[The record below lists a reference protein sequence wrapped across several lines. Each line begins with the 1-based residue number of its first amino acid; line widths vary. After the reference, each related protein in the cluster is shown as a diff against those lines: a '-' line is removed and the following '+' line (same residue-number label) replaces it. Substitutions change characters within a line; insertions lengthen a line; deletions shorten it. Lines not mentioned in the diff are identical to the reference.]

1 MKVLVLGGGPAG
13 MTAAL
18 AAARAGAEVLL
29 LEQNE
34 RIGKKLLLTGNGKCN
49 YTNLELDVARYDT
62 DGPDFVRE
70 LIKRYPPK
78 AIIRFLEELGVPPLS
93 RHGGWIY
100 PHAEQAAAVLNALRA
115 ALEREKAAVRTGTRI
130 LGIQREKKGGFRI
143 RTEEKPLYA
152 DRVILALGGSALAK
166 TGSDGSGFR
175 YAEELGLKL
184 ETPRPALCPLRS
196 TERENPFFRAAQG
209 VRVPAELTLFVDN
222 AARGRE
228 SGELQLTKE
237 GFSGIAV
244 FQLSLFAGRALAE
257 KRKTELCINFLAD
270 FTADTD
276 FFARRLSL
284 PFATD
289 LEAVGNGLVPKN
301 LWGALLRRA
310 ALTPQQAVKRGDWE
324 LAKRLSEA
332 LTAARFTL
340 QGLGSLEKAQV
351 SAGGI
356 ALSELSGQ
364 SLSFR
369 RVPGLYAAGEVL
381 NVTGPCG
388 GYNLHWCFASGL
400 SAGQSAAS
408 DEVRI

>member
-49 YTNLELDVARYDT
+49 YTNLELDAARYDT

-100 PHAEQAAAVLNALRA
+100 PHAEQAAAVLNALRT
-115 ALEREKAAVRTGTRI
+115 ALEREQVAVRTGTRV
-130 LGIQREKKGGFRI
+130 LGVQREKKGGFRI
-143 RTEEKPLYA
+143 RTEEKALYA

-184 ETPRPALCPLRS
+184 EAPRPALCPLRS

-209 VRVPAELTLFVDN
+209 VRVPAELTLLVDN

-237 GFSGIAV
+237 GFSGIVV
-244 FQLSLFAGRALAE
+244 FQLSLLAGRALAE

-324 LAKRLSEA
+324 LAKRLSAA
-332 LTAARFTL
+332 LTASRFTL

-369 RVPGLYAAGEVL
+369 RVPGLYAAGEIL

-400 SAGQSAAS
+400 SAGQGAAS

>member
-100 PHAEQAAAVLNALRA
+100 PHAEQAAAVLNALRT
-115 ALEREKAAVRTGTRI
+115 ALEREQVAVRTGTRV
-130 LGIQREKKGGFRI
+130 LGVQREKKGGFRI
-143 RTEEKPLYA
+143 RTEEKALYA

-184 ETPRPALCPLRS
+184 EAPRPALCPLRS

-237 GFSGIAV
+237 GFSGIVV
-244 FQLSLFAGRALAE
+244 FQLSLLAGRALAE

-324 LAKRLSEA
+324 LAKRLSAA
-332 LTAARFTL
+332 LTASRFTL

-369 RVPGLYAAGEVL
+369 RVPGLYAAGEIL

>member
-244 FQLSLFAGRALAE
+244 FQLSLIAGRTLAA
-257 KRKTELCINFLAD
+257 KRKTELCINFLPD
-270 FTADTD
+270 LTADTD
-276 FFARRLSL
+276 YFEKRLSAA
-284 PFATD
+284 FATD

-310 ALTPQQAVKRGDWE
+310 ALSPQQAVKQRNRE
-324 LAKRLSEA
+324 LAKRLSTA
-332 LTAARFTL
+332 LTASRFIV

-369 RVPGLYAAGEVL
+369 RVPGLYAAGEIL

-408 DEVRI
+408 DEVKI

>member
-100 PHAEQAAAVLNALRA
+100 PHAEQAAAVLNALRT
-115 ALEREKAAVRTGTRI
+115 ALEREQVAVRTGTRI

-209 VRVPAELTLFVDN
+209 VRVPAELTLLVDN

-324 LAKRLSEA
+324 LAKRLSAA
-332 LTAARFTL
+332 LTASRFTL
-340 QGLGSLEKAQV
+340 QGLGSFEKAQV

-369 RVPGLYAAGEVL
+369 RVPGLYAAGEIL

-400 SAGQSAAS
+400 SAGQGAAS

>member
-49 YTNLELDVARYDT
+49 YTNLELDAARYDT
-62 DGPDFVRE
+62 DSPDFVRE

-78 AIIRFLEELGVPPLS
+78 TIIRFLEELGVPPLS

-100 PHAEQAAAVLNALRA
+100 PHAEQAAAVLNALRT
-115 ALEREKAAVRTGTRI
+115 ALEREQVAVRTGTRI
-130 LGIQREKKGGFRI
+130 LSIQREKKGGFRI

-196 TERENPFFRAAQG
+196 VERENPFFRAAQG

-276 FFARRLSL
+276 FFARRLSM

-332 LTAARFTL
+332 LTASRFTL
-340 QGLGSLEKAQV
+340 QGLGSFEKAQV

-369 RVPGLYAAGEVL
+369 RVPGLYAAGEIL

>member
-100 PHAEQAAAVLNALRA
+100 PHAEQAAAVLNALRT
-115 ALEREKAAVRTGTRI
+115 ALEREQVAVRTGTRI

-209 VRVPAELTLFVDN
+209 VRVPAELTLLVDN

-244 FQLSLFAGRALAE
+244 FQLSLIAGRALAE

-324 LAKRLSEA
+324 LAKRLSAA
-332 LTAARFTL
+332 LTASRFTL
-340 QGLGSLEKAQV
+340 QGLGSFEKAQV

-369 RVPGLYAAGEVL
+369 RVPGLYAAGEIL

-400 SAGQSAAS
+400 SAGQGAAS

>member
-49 YTNLELDVARYDT
+49 YTNLELDAARYDT
-62 DGPDFVRE
+62 DGPDFVRK
-70 LIKRYPPK
+70 LIKRYPPET
-78 AIIRFLEELGVPPLS
+78 IIRFLEDLGVPPLS

-115 ALEREKAAVRTGTRI
+115 ALEREQVTVRTGTRI

-184 ETPRPALCPLRS
+184 EAPRPALCPLRS

-209 VRVPAELTLFVDN
+209 VRVPAELTLLVDN
-222 AARGRE
+222 AAQGKE

-244 FQLSLFAGRALAE
+244 FQLSLIAGGALAE
-257 KRKTELCINFLAD
+257 KRKTELRINFLAD

-332 LTAARFTL
+332 LTASRFTL
-340 QGLGSLEKAQV
+340 QGLGSFEKAQV

-369 RVPGLYAAGEVL
+369 RVPGLYAAGEIL

-400 SAGQSAAS
+400 SAGQGAAS

>member
-115 ALEREKAAVRTGTRI
+115 ALEREQVAVRTGTRV

-184 ETPRPALCPLRS
+184 EAPRPALCPLRS

-324 LAKRLSEA
+324 LAKRLSAA
-332 LTAARFTL
+332 LTASRFTL

-369 RVPGLYAAGEVL
+369 RVPGLYAAGEIL

>member
-1 MKVLVLGGGPAG
+1 

-62 DGPDFVRE
+62 DSPDFVRE

-184 ETPRPALCPLRS
+184 EAPRPALCPLRS

-209 VRVPAELTLFVDN
+209 VRVPAELTLLVDN
-222 AARGRE
+222 AVRGKE

-244 FQLSLFAGRALAE
+244 FQLSLIAGRALAE

-276 FFARRLSL
+276 FFARRLSM

-332 LTAARFTL
+332 LTASRFTL

-369 RVPGLYAAGEVL
+369 RVPGLYAAGEIL

-408 DEVRI
+408 DEVKI

>member
-70 LIKRYPPK
+70 LIKRYPPE

-100 PHAEQAAAVLNALRA
+100 PHAEQAAAVLNALRT
-115 ALEREKAAVRTGTRI
+115 ALEREQVAVRTGTRV

-184 ETPRPALCPLRS
+184 EAPRPALCPLRS

-310 ALTPQQAVKRGDWE
+310 ALTPQQAVKRGDRE
-324 LAKRLSEA
+324 LAKRLSAA
-332 LTAARFTL
+332 LTASRFTL
-340 QGLGSLEKAQV
+340 QGLGSFEKAQV

-369 RVPGLYAAGEVL
+369 RVPGLYAAGEIL

>member
-18 AAARAGAEVLL
+18 AAARAGAEVSL

-49 YTNLELDVARYDT
+49 YTNLELDAARYDT
-62 DGPDFVRE
+62 DDPDFLRE

-78 AIIRFLEELGVPPLS
+78 TVIRFLEELGVLPLS

-115 ALEREKAAVRTGTRI
+115 ALEREKVSIRTGTRI

-143 RTEEKPLYA
+143 RAEEKPLYA

-184 ETPRPALCPLRS
+184 EAPRPALCPLRS

-209 VRVPAELTLFVDN
+209 VRVPAELTLLVDN
-222 AARGRE
+222 AVRGKE

-244 FQLSLFAGRALAE
+244 FQLSLIAGRTLAA
-257 KRKTELCINFLAD
+257 KRKTELCINFLPD
-270 FTADTD
+270 LTADTD
-276 FFARRLSL
+276 YFEKRLSAA
-284 PFATD
+284 FATD

-310 ALTPQQAVKRGDWE
+310 ALSPQQAVKQRNRE
-324 LAKRLSEA
+324 LAKRLSTA
-332 LTAARFTL
+332 LTASRFIV
-340 QGLGSLEKAQV
+340 QGLGSFEKAQV

-369 RVPGLYAAGEVL
+369 RVPGLYAAGEIL

>member
-115 ALEREKAAVRTGTRI
+115 ALEREQVAVRTGTRV

-184 ETPRPALCPLRS
+184 EAPRPALCPLRS

-276 FFARRLSL
+276 FFARRLSM

-324 LAKRLSEA
+324 LAKRLSAA
-332 LTAARFTL
+332 LTASRFTL
-340 QGLGSLEKAQV
+340 QGLGSFEKAQV

-369 RVPGLYAAGEVL
+369 RVPGLYAAGEIL

>member
-49 YTNLELDVARYDT
+49 YTNLELDIARYDT

-276 FFARRLSL
+276 FFARRLSM

>member
-62 DGPDFVRE
+62 DSPDFVRE

-78 AIIRFLEELGVPPLS
+78 TIIRFLEELGVPPLS

-100 PHAEQAAAVLNALRA
+100 PHAEQAAAVLNALRT
-115 ALEREKAAVRTGTRI
+115 ALEREQVAVRTGTRV

-184 ETPRPALCPLRS
+184 EAPRPALCPLRS
-196 TERENPFFRAAQG
+196 TERENPFFREAQG
-209 VRVPAELTLFVDN
+209 VRVPAELTLLVDN
-222 AARGRE
+222 AVRGKE

-244 FQLSLFAGRALAE
+244 FQLSLVVGRALAE

-276 FFARRLSL
+276 FFARRLSM

-310 ALTPQQAVKRGDWE
+310 ALTPQQAVKRGDRE
-324 LAKRLSEA
+324 LAKRLSAA
-332 LTAARFTL
+332 LTASRFTL

-369 RVPGLYAAGEVL
+369 RVPGLYAAGEIL

>member
-184 ETPRPALCPLRS
+184 EAPRPALCPLRS

-324 LAKRLSEA
+324 LAKRLSAA
-332 LTAARFTL
+332 LTASRFTL

-369 RVPGLYAAGEVL
+369 RVPGLYAAGEIL

>member
-18 AAARAGAEVLL
+18 AAARAGAEVSL

-115 ALEREKAAVRTGTRI
+115 ALEREKAAVRTGTRV

-276 FFARRLSL
+276 FFARRLSM

-324 LAKRLSEA
+324 LAKRLSAA
-332 LTAARFTL
+332 LTASRFTL
-340 QGLGSLEKAQV
+340 QGLGSFEKAQV

-369 RVPGLYAAGEVL
+369 RVPGLYAAGEIL

>member
-1 MKVLVLGGGPAG
+1 M
-13 MTAAL
+13 
-18 AAARAGAEVLL
+18 
-29 LEQNE
+29 
-34 RIGKKLLLTGNGKCN
+34 
-49 YTNLELDVARYDT
+49 
-62 DGPDFVRE
+62 
-70 LIKRYPPK
+70 
-78 AIIRFLEELGVPPLS
+78 
-93 RHGGWIY
+93 
-100 PHAEQAAAVLNALRA
+100 
-115 ALEREKAAVRTGTRI
+115 
-130 LGIQREKKGGFRI
+130 
-143 RTEEKPLYA
+143 
-152 DRVILALGGSALAK
+152 
-166 TGSDGSGFR
+166 
-175 YAEELGLKL
+175 
-184 ETPRPALCPLRS
+184 
-196 TERENPFFRAAQG
+196 
-209 VRVPAELTLFVDN
+209 
-222 AARGRE
+222 
-228 SGELQLTKE
+228 
-237 GFSGIAV
+237 
-244 FQLSLFAGRALAE
+244 
-257 KRKTELCINFLAD
+257 
-270 FTADTD
+270 
-276 FFARRLSL
+276 
-284 PFATD
+284 
-289 LEAVGNGLVPKN
+289 PKN

>member
-49 YTNLELDVARYDT
+49 YTNLELDAARYDT

-100 PHAEQAAAVLNALRA
+100 PHAEQAAAVLNALRT
-115 ALEREKAAVRTGTRI
+115 ALEREQVAVRTGTRV
-130 LGIQREKKGGFRI
+130 LGVQREKKGGFRI
-143 RTEEKPLYA
+143 RTEEKALYA

-184 ETPRPALCPLRS
+184 EAPRPALCPLRS

-209 VRVPAELTLFVDN
+209 VRVPAELTLLVDN

-237 GFSGIAV
+237 GFSGIVV
-244 FQLSLFAGRALAE
+244 FQLSLLAGRALAE

-324 LAKRLSEA
+324 LAKRLSAA
-332 LTAARFTL
+332 LTASRFTL

-369 RVPGLYAAGEVL
+369 RVPGLYAAGEIL

>member
-115 ALEREKAAVRTGTRI
+115 ALEREKVSIRTGTRI

-143 RTEEKPLYA
+143 RAEEKPLYA

-184 ETPRPALCPLRS
+184 EAPRPALCPLRS

-324 LAKRLSEA
+324 LAKRLSAA
-332 LTAARFTL
+332 LTASRFTL

-369 RVPGLYAAGEVL
+369 RAPGLYAAGEIL

-400 SAGQSAAS
+400 SAGQGAAS

>member
-62 DGPDFVRE
+62 DRPDFVRE
-70 LIKRYPPK
+70 LMKCYPPK
-78 AIIRFLEELGVPPLS
+78 TIIRFLEELGVPPLS

-115 ALEREKAAVRTGTRI
+115 ALEREKVAVRTGTRI
-130 LGIQREKKGGFRI
+130 LGIQREKKAGFRI

-196 TERENPFFRAAQG
+196 AERENLFFRAAQG
-209 VRVPAELTLFVDN
+209 VRVPAELTLLVDN
-222 AARGRE
+222 AVQGKE

-244 FQLSLFAGRALAE
+244 FQLSLIAGCALAE
-257 KRKTELCINFLAD
+257 KRKTELCINFLPD

-276 FFARRLSL
+276 FFARRLSM

-310 ALTPQQAVKRGDWE
+310 TLTPQQAVKRGDRE

-332 LTAARFTL
+332 LTASRFTL

-369 RVPGLYAAGEVL
+369 HVPGLYAAGEIL

-400 SAGQSAAS
+400 SAGQGAAS

>member
-18 AAARAGAEVLL
+18 AAARAGAEVSL

-49 YTNLELDVARYDT
+49 YTNLELDAARYDT
-62 DGPDFVRE
+62 DDPDFLRE

-78 AIIRFLEELGVPPLS
+78 TVIRFLEELGVPPLS

-115 ALEREKAAVRTGTRI
+115 ALEREQVAVRTGTRI

-184 ETPRPALCPLRS
+184 EAPRPALCPLRS
-196 TERENPFFRAAQG
+196 AERENLFFRAAQG
-209 VRVPAELTLFVDN
+209 VRVPAELTLLVDN
-222 AARGRE
+222 AVSGKE

-244 FQLSLFAGRALAE
+244 FQLSLIAGRTLAA
-257 KRKTELCINFLAD
+257 KRKTELCINFLPD
-270 FTADTD
+270 LTADTD
-276 FFARRLSL
+276 YFEKRLSAA
-284 PFATD
+284 FATD

-310 ALTPQQAVKRGDWE
+310 ALSPQQAVKQRNRE
-324 LAKRLSEA
+324 LAKRLSTA
-332 LTAARFTL
+332 LTASRFIV

-369 RVPGLYAAGEVL
+369 RVPGLYAAGEIL

>member
-62 DGPDFVRE
+62 DSPDFVRE

-78 AIIRFLEELGVPPLS
+78 TIIRFLEELGVPPLS

-115 ALEREKAAVRTGTRI
+115 ALEREKVAVRTGIRI

-184 ETPRPALCPLRS
+184 EAPRPALCPLRS
-196 TERENPFFRAAQG
+196 TERETPFFRAAQG
-209 VRVPAELTLFVDN
+209 VRVPAELTLLVDN
-222 AARGRE
+222 AVRGKE

-244 FQLSLFAGRALAE
+244 FQLSLVAGRALAE

-276 FFARRLSL
+276 FFARRLSM

-310 ALTPQQAVKRGDWE
+310 ALTPQQAVKRGDRE
-324 LAKRLSEA
+324 LAKKLSEA
-332 LTAARFTL
+332 LTASHFTL

-356 ALSELSGQ
+356 ALLELSGQ

-369 RVPGLYAAGEVL
+369 RVPGLYAAGEIL

>member
-100 PHAEQAAAVLNALRA
+100 PHAEQAAAVLNALRT
-115 ALEREKAAVRTGTRI
+115 ALEREQVAVRTGTRV
-130 LGIQREKKGGFRI
+130 LGVQREKKGGFRI

-184 ETPRPALCPLRS
+184 EAPRPALCPLRS

-244 FQLSLFAGRALAE
+244 FQLSLFAGRTLAA
-257 KRKTELCINFLAD
+257 KRKTELCINFLPD
-270 FTADTD
+270 LTADTD
-276 FFARRLSL
+276 YFEKRLSAA
-284 PFATD
+284 FATD

-310 ALTPQQAVKRGDWE
+310 ALSPQQAVKQRNRE
-324 LAKRLSEA
+324 LAKRLSTA
-332 LTAARFTL
+332 LTASRFIV

-369 RVPGLYAAGEVL
+369 RVPGLYAAGEIL

-400 SAGQSAAS
+400 SAGQGAAS

>member
-62 DGPDFVRE
+62 DAPDFVRE

-115 ALEREKAAVRTGTRI
+115 ALEREQVAVRTGTRV

-184 ETPRPALCPLRS
+184 EAPRPALCPLRS

-324 LAKRLSEA
+324 LAKRLSAA
-332 LTAARFTL
+332 LTASRFTL

-369 RVPGLYAAGEVL
+369 RVPGLYAAGEIL

>member
-70 LIKRYPPK
+70 LIKRYPPET
-78 AIIRFLEELGVPPLS
+78 IIRFLEELGVPPLS

-100 PHAEQAAAVLNALRA
+100 PHAEQAAAVLNALRT
-115 ALEREKAAVRTGTRI
+115 ALEREQVAVRTGTRV
-130 LGIQREKKGGFRI
+130 LGVQREKKGGFLI

-184 ETPRPALCPLRS
+184 EAPRPALCPLRS

-209 VRVPAELTLFVDN
+209 VRVPAELTLLVDN
-222 AARGRE
+222 AVRGKE

-310 ALTPQQAVKRGDWE
+310 ALTPQQAVKRGDRE
-324 LAKRLSEA
+324 LAKKLSAA
-332 LTAARFTL
+332 LTASRFTL
-340 QGLGSLEKAQV
+340 QGLGSFEKAQV

-369 RVPGLYAAGEVL
+369 RVPGLYAAGEIL

>member
-49 YTNLELDVARYDT
+49 YTNLELDAARYDT

-78 AIIRFLEELGVPPLS
+78 TIIRFLEELGVPPLS

-100 PHAEQAAAVLNALRA
+100 PHAEQAAAVLNALRT
-115 ALEREKAAVRTGTRI
+115 ALEREQVAVRTGTRI

-276 FFARRLSL
+276 FFARRLSM

-324 LAKRLSEA
+324 LAKRLSAA
-332 LTAARFTL
+332 LKASRFTL

-369 RVPGLYAAGEVL
+369 RVPGLYAAGEIL

>member
-62 DGPDFVRE
+62 DSPDFVRE

-184 ETPRPALCPLRS
+184 EVPRPALCPLRS

-244 FQLSLFAGRALAE
+244 FQLSLIAGRALAE

-310 ALTPQQAVKRGDWE
+310 ALTPQQTVKRGDWE

-340 QGLGSLEKAQV
+340 QGLGSFEKAQV

-369 RVPGLYAAGEVL
+369 RVPGLYAAGEIL

>member
-18 AAARAGAEVLL
+18 AAARAGAEVSL

-49 YTNLELDVARYDT
+49 YTNLELDAARYDT
-62 DGPDFVRE
+62 DDPDFVRE

-78 AIIRFLEELGVPPLS
+78 TVIRFLEELGVPPLS

-115 ALEREKAAVRTGTRI
+115 ALEREKVSIRTGTRI

-257 KRKTELCINFLAD
+257 KRKTELRINFLAD

-276 FFARRLSL
+276 FFARRLSM

>member
-1 MKVLVLGGGPAG
+1 M
-13 MTAAL
+13 
-18 AAARAGAEVLL
+18 
-29 LEQNE
+29 
-34 RIGKKLLLTGNGKCN
+34 
-49 YTNLELDVARYDT
+49 
-62 DGPDFVRE
+62 
-70 LIKRYPPK
+70 
-78 AIIRFLEELGVPPLS
+78 
-93 RHGGWIY
+93 
-100 PHAEQAAAVLNALRA
+100 
-115 ALEREKAAVRTGTRI
+115 
-130 LGIQREKKGGFRI
+130 
-143 RTEEKPLYA
+143 
-152 DRVILALGGSALAK
+152 
-166 TGSDGSGFR
+166 
-175 YAEELGLKL
+175 
-184 ETPRPALCPLRS
+184 
-196 TERENPFFRAAQG
+196 
-209 VRVPAELTLFVDN
+209 RVPAELTLLVDN
-222 AARGRE
+222 AAQGKE

-244 FQLSLFAGRALAE
+244 FQLSLIAGGALAE

-270 FTADTD
+270 FTADID
-276 FFARRLSL
+276 FFARRLSM

-369 RVPGLYAAGEVL
+369 RVPGLYAAGEIL

-408 DEVRI
+408 DEVKI

>member
-62 DGPDFVRE
+62 DSPDFVRE
-70 LIKRYPPK
+70 LIKRYPPE

-100 PHAEQAAAVLNALRA
+100 PHAEQAAAVLNALRT
-115 ALEREKAAVRTGTRI
+115 ALEREQVAVRTGTRV
-130 LGIQREKKGGFRI
+130 LGVQREKKGGFRI

-184 ETPRPALCPLRS
+184 EAPRPALCPLRS
-196 TERENPFFRAAQG
+196 IERENPFFRAAQG

-276 FFARRLSL
+276 FFARRLSM

-324 LAKRLSEA
+324 LAKRLSAA
-332 LTAARFTL
+332 LTASRFTL
-340 QGLGSLEKAQV
+340 QGLGSFEKAQV

-369 RVPGLYAAGEVL
+369 RVPGLYAAGEIL

>member
-115 ALEREKAAVRTGTRI
+115 ALEREQVAVRTGTRV

-184 ETPRPALCPLRS
+184 EAPRPALCPLRS

-244 FQLSLFAGRALAE
+244 FQLSLIAGRTLAA
-257 KRKTELCINFLAD
+257 KRKTELCINFLPD
-270 FTADTD
+270 LTADTD
-276 FFARRLSL
+276 YFEKRLSAA
-284 PFATD
+284 FATD

-310 ALTPQQAVKRGDWE
+310 ALSPQQAVKQRNRE
-324 LAKRLSEA
+324 LAKRLSTA
-332 LTAARFTL
+332 LTASRFIV

-369 RVPGLYAAGEVL
+369 RVPGLYAAGEIL

-400 SAGQSAAS
+400 SAGQGAAS

>member
-49 YTNLELDVARYDT
+49 YTNLELDAARYDT

-332 LTAARFTL
+332 LTASRFTL

-369 RVPGLYAAGEVL
+369 RVPGLYAAGEIL

>member
-115 ALEREKAAVRTGTRI
+115 ALEREQVAVRTGTRV

-184 ETPRPALCPLRS
+184 EAPRPALCPLRS

-209 VRVPAELTLFVDN
+209 VRVPAELTLLVDN
-222 AARGRE
+222 AAQGKE

-244 FQLSLFAGRALAE
+244 FQLSLIAGGALAE

-324 LAKRLSEA
+324 LAKRLSAA
-332 LTAARFTL
+332 LTASRFTL

-369 RVPGLYAAGEVL
+369 RVPGLYAAGEIL

-408 DEVRI
+408 DEVKI

>member
-100 PHAEQAAAVLNALRA
+100 PHAEQAAAVLNALRT
-115 ALEREKAAVRTGTRI
+115 ALEREQVAVRTGTRV

-184 ETPRPALCPLRS
+184 EAPRPALCPLRS

-324 LAKRLSEA
+324 LAKRLSAA
-332 LTAARFTL
+332 LTASRFTL

-369 RVPGLYAAGEVL
+369 RVPGLYAAGEIL

-408 DEVRI
+408 DEVKI

>member
-70 LIKRYPPK
+70 LIKRYPPETV
-78 AIIRFLEELGVPPLS
+78 IRFLEDLGVPPLS

-115 ALEREKAAVRTGTRI
+115 ALEREQVAVRTGTRI

-184 ETPRPALCPLRS
+184 EAPRPALCPLRS
-196 TERENPFFRAAQG
+196 AERENPFFRTAQG
-209 VRVPAELTLFVDN
+209 VRVPAELTLLVDN
-222 AARGRE
+222 AVRGKE

-244 FQLSLFAGRALAE
+244 FQLSLIAGRALAE

-332 LTAARFTL
+332 LTASRFTL
-340 QGLGSLEKAQV
+340 QGLGSFEKAQV

-369 RVPGLYAAGEVL
+369 RVPGLYAAGEIL

>member
-276 FFARRLSL
+276 FFARRLSM

-310 ALTPQQAVKRGDWE
+310 ALTPQQAVKRGDRE

-332 LTAARFTL
+332 LTASRFTL
-340 QGLGSLEKAQV
+340 QGLGSFEKAQV

-369 RVPGLYAAGEVL
+369 RVPGLYAAGEIL

>member
-18 AAARAGAEVLL
+18 AAARAGAEVSL

-49 YTNLELDVARYDT
+49 YTNLELDAARYDT
-62 DGPDFVRE
+62 DDPDFLRE

-244 FQLSLFAGRALAE
+244 FQLSLIAGRTLAA
-257 KRKTELCINFLAD
+257 KRKTELCINFLPD
-270 FTADTD
+270 LTADTD
-276 FFARRLSL
+276 YFEKRLSAA
-284 PFATD
+284 FATD

-310 ALTPQQAVKRGDWE
+310 ALSPQQAVKQRNRE
-324 LAKRLSEA
+324 LAKRLSTA
-332 LTAARFTL
+332 LTASRFIV

-369 RVPGLYAAGEVL
+369 RVPGLYAAGEIL

-400 SAGQSAAS
+400 SAGQGAAS

>member
-49 YTNLELDVARYDT
+49 YTNLELDAARYDT

-78 AIIRFLEELGVPPLS
+78 VIIRFLEELGVPPLS

-369 RVPGLYAAGEVL
+369 RVPGLYAAGEIL

-400 SAGQSAAS
+400 SAGQGAAS

>member
-18 AAARAGAEVLL
+18 AAARAGAEVSL

-49 YTNLELDVARYDT
+49 YTNLELDAARYDT
-62 DGPDFVRE
+62 DDPDFLRE

-115 ALEREKAAVRTGTRI
+115 ALEREQVAVRTGTRV

-143 RTEEKPLYA
+143 RAEEKPLYA

-184 ETPRPALCPLRS
+184 EAPRPALCPLRS

-209 VRVPAELTLFVDN
+209 VRVPAELTLLVDN
-222 AARGRE
+222 AVSGKE

-244 FQLSLFAGRALAE
+244 FQLSLIAGRTLAA
-257 KRKTELCINFLAD
+257 KRKTELCINFLPD
-270 FTADTD
+270 LTADTD
-276 FFARRLSL
+276 YFEKRLSAA
-284 PFATD
+284 FATD

-310 ALTPQQAVKRGDWE
+310 ALSPQQAVKQRNRE
-324 LAKRLSEA
+324 LAKRLSTA
-332 LTAARFTL
+332 LTASRFIV

-369 RVPGLYAAGEVL
+369 RVPGLYAAGEIL

-400 SAGQSAAS
+400 SAGQGAAS